1 MNQFIRHLILILGL
15 LLAPLANSAAPAL
28 SINGAYSP
36 EAPPVV
42 KVLAAYMM
50 IENTSANEIKI
61 TAIQSPDFDQV
72 EIHRID
78 SHDGMMRMVKQ
89 EHLTIPAGKVIS
101 LSPGELHI
109 MLLQPHQVFKDG
121 DVISLQLT
129 LNNGTQQTINVPIR
143 KRNL

>member
-15 LLAPLANSAAPAL
+15 LLTPLANSAAPAL

-50 IENTSANEIKI
+50 IENKSANEIKI

-109 MLLQPHQVFKDG
+109 MLLQPHRTFKDG

-129 LNNGTQQTINVPIR
+129 LNNGTQQTINVPVR